1 MVLKSMGRWFG
12 GIFLFFGL
20 LFIIYL
26 YSATSSGILSP
37 QFTQNAISSIIN
49 YSTHSSSTSILNSSV
64 NNANLSAAV
73 SAALSKISNQPGC
86 SFLCAISSSL
96 DKSTGINLPL
106 SNSDIGLSSI
116 LADVFAAA
124 GVVLIFLSYRG
135 YKRFQATGRN
145 TIAAA
150 ILSFVSVY
158 IPFTFIIPFLVQ
170 FPVAGYTI
178 RIPPTLFSPF
188 TSTLLAF
195 DIIFGVVGA
204 VILIISFFLSR
215 REAKFA
221 PKPPQDLKPKVAPF
235 K

>member
-1 MVLKSMGRWFG
+1 MVLKSLARWFG

-37 QFTQNAISSIIN
+37 HFTQTAISSIIN
-49 YSTHSSSTSILNSSV
+49 YSTSSSASLLNSSV

-73 SAALSKISNQPGC
+73 SAALSKISNQPNC
-86 SFLCAISSSL
+86 SFLCALSSTL
-96 DKSTGINLPL
+96 YKSTGINIPM
-106 SNSDIGLSSI
+106 SNSDISIFAI

-124 GVVLIFLSYRG
+124 GVVLIFLSYKG
-135 YKRFQATGRN
+135 YKRFQAVGRN

-150 ILSFVSVY
+150 ILSFISVY
-158 IPFTFIIPFLVQ
+158 VPFTFIIPFFVQ

-178 RIPPTLFSPF
+178 RIPPTLFAPF
-188 TSTLLAF
+188 TSVLLMF
-195 DIIFGVVGA
+195 DIIFGVIGA
-204 VILIISFFLSR
+204 AVLVVSLILAR
-215 REAKFA
+215 RETRFA
-221 PKPPQDLKPKVAPF
+221 PKPPLDQGPKTAPF